1 MLSRQ
6 FLAMLSTTTLVAGA
20 LLVGD
25 ALHGSIVTQQYGVTS
40 PGAVLRFFP
49 GLALIGVGY
58 RLKAH
63 NDAFVEEHFSGRDE
77 SGGSEA
83 EFDERMS
90 PLDDEGLDN
99 LQRRDEE

>member
-25 ALHGSIVTQQYGVTS
+25 ALHGSIVTQQYGVAS
-40 PGAVLRFFP
+40 PGAVFRLLP
-49 GLALIGVGY
+49 GIALIGIGY

-63 NDAFVEEHFSGRDE
+63 NEAFVEDHFSGRTE
-77 SGGSEA
+77 TENPEA

-99 LQRRDEE
+99 LERRDGE